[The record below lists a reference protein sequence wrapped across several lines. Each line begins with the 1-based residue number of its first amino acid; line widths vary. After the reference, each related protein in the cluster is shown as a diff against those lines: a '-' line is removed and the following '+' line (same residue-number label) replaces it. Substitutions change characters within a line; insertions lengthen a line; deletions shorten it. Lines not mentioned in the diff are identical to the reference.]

1 MTPEEADYKEALRR
15 IQEAKRKRTGATKLH
30 LQRLKNLTRL
40 PPKLNWLRALQS
52 LDLSECRRLSG
63 TLAPLARLTSLRS
76 LNLAQCWQLSGDLSP
91 LVSLRTKTEGE
102 RSGFFSRSLVEKRVV
117 HQLR

>member
-1 MTPEEADYKEALRR
+1 
-15 IQEAKRKRTGATKLH
+15 
-30 LQRLKNLTRL
+30 
-40 PPKLNWLRALQS
+40 LNWLRALQS

-91 LVSLRTKTEGE
+91 LADLTSLQRFVLSGCDGLSGDLSPLVSLRTKTEGE